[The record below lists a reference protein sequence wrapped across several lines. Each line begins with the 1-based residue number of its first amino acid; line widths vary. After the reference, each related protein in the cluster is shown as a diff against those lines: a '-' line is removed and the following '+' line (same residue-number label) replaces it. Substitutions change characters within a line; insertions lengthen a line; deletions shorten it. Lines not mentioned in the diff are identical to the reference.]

1 MNPIR
6 QVIFGDRSGIANFK
20 VNFMGIPANF
30 FQPLIQD
37 FLKIES
43 RSSSKLTLEEQLYT
57 AKGSQGFGSRVIL
70 QDSTSISIH
79 NNTDTALISLVYPH
93 KRSFLELHPMWSV
106 DQAPTF
112 D

>member
-20 VNFMGIPANF
+20 VNLIGIPSNF

-79 NNTDTALISLVYPH
+79 NNSDTALISLVYPH